1 MKVVV
6 VDKEKGWVK
15 EFKMPHQKGVG
26 LHAIDDLKQEAEWVE
41 RDSPA
46 RITS

>member
-1 MKVVV
+1 
-6 VDKEKGWVK
+6 VK
-15 EFKMPHQKGVG
+15 EFKMPHQKDVG
-26 LHAIDDLKQEAEWVE
+26 HCAIDDLKREAEWVE